1 MHRPYTY
8 QCQRALPL
16 IGGGYLLNLSTV
28 SYWIDKTG
36 CWFVDILVPIYLLT
50 PFWNRLLEK
59 VAYPVV
65 PTAIVFIVMMS
76 VDNIYASAF
85 HQASFF
91 FIGFWL
97 GRYVR
102 KGICISMKGMVAIG
116 GFFVLLLVGYFVFGI
131 GELLPIIVMP
141 CMFIGCLFLEK
152 TGSSSLIRFLNFFG
166 AISLESYL
174 LNVTLITWI
183 LHFNLLPEQWFPYRY
198 LFMVVAGIMLA
209 TVVNRLCK
217 PIVEKY

>member
-1 MHRPYTY
+1 MSDGTS
-8 QCQRALPL
+8 LNW
-16 IGGGYLLNLSTV
+16 GGYLLNLSTI
-28 SYWIDKTG
+28 SYWIDKAG

-76 VDNIYASAF
+76 VDNFYASAF

-102 KGICISMKGMVAIG
+102 QGVSISLKVLVAFG
-116 GFFVLLLVGYFVFGI
+116 GFFALLLVGYYVLGI

-141 CMFIGCLFLEK
+141 CVFIGCLVLERI
-152 TGSSSLIRFLNFFG
+152 GSSSFVSFLNFFG

-174 LNVTLITWI
+174 LNVTLITYI
-183 LHFNLLPEQWFPYRY
+183 VHFNLLPEPLFPYRY
-198 LFMVVAGIMLA
+198 LFIVVVGIMLA
-209 TVVNRLCK
+209 TVIHRLCK
-217 PIVEKY
+217 PIVGK